1 MSLNEKIS
9 KFFKFDELN
18 TDMRTEL
25 VAGITTFA
33 TLAYIMIVIPNI
45 LSGIGMHR
53 EATTATIIYMAF
65 FGCMFMGLFANRPF
79 AVAPLLAEYVFL
91 AYTIVPMFGDGEWQ
105 KAFGAVAIAA
115 ITLFVLTICNVRAW
129 LVNCLPA
136 CMKYAF
142 TAGLGLYLAFVGL
155 KGAGIVQ
162 ILDGNTTIGNF
173 CDINVILAI
182 TGVVII
188 GALTVKGVKVA
199 MLIGLIAVTALAL
212 IFGQTVI
219 PDTLISAPASIS
231 PLFLKADIMG
241 ALHIQYLPII
251 FIILVLMFVDTM
263 GTLIGVSAKAGF
275 LDENGNLPEIKK
287 PMLVDSISTMIASS
301 MCAITSGVYLEST
314 TGVQAGG
321 RSGLTAVLVG
331 LLFLTG
337 LFFSPLFGMIPSS
350 ACNAVLIIIGILMV
364 SVIRQINFDD
374 MSEAIPAAITI
385 FLMAFSSNIG
395 VAVACGFILYPILK
409 LIAGRK
415 DELNIPVWIL
425 FIASCAFFVLYKF

>member
-1 MSLNEKIS
+1 MSLNESLS
-9 KFFKFDELN
+9 KFFKFEELN
-18 TDMRTEL
+18 TNLRVEL

-45 LSGIGMHR
+45 LSGIGMPR

-65 FGCMFMGLFANRPF
+65 IGCMFMGLFANRPF

-91 AYTIVPMFGDGEWQ
+91 AYTIVPMFNGEWE

-155 KGAGIVQ
+155 KGSGIVQ
-162 ILDGNTTIGNF
+162 IVNGNTTIGNF
-173 CDINVILAI
+173 CDVNVLLAI
-182 TGVVII
+182 TGVIII
-188 GALTVKGVKVA
+188 GALSVKGVKIA
-199 MLIGLIAVTALAL
+199 MLVGLVAVTALAL

-219 PDTLISAPASIS
+219 PDTLISAPASVA
-231 PLFLKADIMG
+231 PLFLKADIVG
-241 ALHIQYLPII
+241 ALHVQYLPII

-321 RSGLTAVLVG
+321 RSGLTAVIVG
-331 LLFLTG
+331 ILFLTG

-374 MSEAIPAAITI
+374 MSEGIPAAITI

-395 VAVACGFILYPILK
+395 VAVACGFILYPLLK
-409 LIAGRK
+409 LIAGK
-415 DELNIPVWIL
+415 KNELNIPVWIL
-425 FIASCAFFVLYKF
+425 FAASCAFFVLYKF